1 MKEMKYHSKRLCE
14 VLTEGDLEGYHY
26 AILNLGTHPTA
37 YVELKKERPTIES
50 DIVVHGGIT
59 FNGKAYWSNN
69 DTKDYIGWDYAHC
82 GDYLGTD
89 EVMAKYGICYPENK
103 KWTTQ
108 EVYED
113 VKSVVK
119 QLIVLDKS
127 EATND

>member
-1 MKEMKYHSKRLCE
+1 
-14 VLTEGDLEGYHY
+14 
-26 AILNLGTHPTA
+26 
-37 YVELKKERPTIES
+37 
-50 DIVVHGGIT
+50 
-59 FNGKAYWSNN
+59 
-69 DTKDYIGWDYAHC
+69 
-82 GDYLGTD
+82 
-89 EVMAKYGICYPENK
+89 MAKYGICYPENK